1 MKDYDLLRSLLNDV
15 MKVEGLGRL
24 WQPGDNPPES
34 VQHWWGPDD
43 WDLFRMY
50 RNKDIPNELME
61 LVKSRYMVHKKN
73 GMGFFKQKLIS
84 CYNLRVG
91 EELVNK
97 FNMQTSMA
105 EIEQVKE
112 ARLARLEDERRQRQ
126 AAQEEDERR
135 QRERETEERIQREV
149 EERVQREI
157 RERTRQEA
165 ILLSPER
172 RRITPFSRPTRDPGW
187 EFSLGGDFFPPFKL

>member
-1 MKDYDLLRSLLNDV
+1 
-15 MKVEGLGRL
+15 
-24 WQPGDNPPES
+24 
-34 VQHWWGPDD
+34 
-43 WDLFRMY
+43 
-50 RNKDIPNELME
+50 
-61 LVKSRYMVHKKN
+61 
-73 GMGFFKQKLIS
+73 
-84 CYNLRVG
+84 
-91 EELVNK
+91 
-97 FNMQTSMA
+97 MA
-105 EIEQVKE
+105 EIEQVKG

-172 RRITPFSRPTRDPGW
+172 RRRGGGSGGRLEDPNSSVLGDPAAVAVLRAPTTEPGPSRPTRQV
-187 EFSLGGDFFPPFKL
+187 FKCPVAGCPITRMTEAAISVHFENAHE

>member
-1 MKDYDLLRSLLNDV
+1 
-15 MKVEGLGRL
+15 
-24 WQPGDNPPES
+24 
-34 VQHWWGPDD
+34 
-43 WDLFRMY
+43 
-50 RNKDIPNELME
+50 
-61 LVKSRYMVHKKN
+61 
-73 GMGFFKQKLIS
+73 
-84 CYNLRVG
+84 
-91 EELVNK
+91 
-97 FNMQTSMA
+97 MA
-105 EIEQVKE
+105 EIEQVKG

-172 RRITPFSRPTRDPGW
+172 RRLGVASWGGESERRD
-187 EFSLGGDFFPPFKL
+187 ERS

>member
-1 MKDYDLLRSLLNDV
+1 M
-15 MKVEGLGRL
+15 
-24 WQPGDNPPES
+24 
-34 VQHWWGPDD
+34 
-43 WDLFRMY
+43 
-50 RNKDIPNELME
+50 
-61 LVKSRYMVHKKN
+61 
-73 GMGFFKQKLIS
+73 
-84 CYNLRVG
+84 
-91 EELVNK
+91 VNK
-97 FNMQTSMA
+97 FNMQTLMA

-172 RRITPFSRPTRDPGW
+172 RRRGGARGR
-187 EFSLGGDFFPPFKL
+187 LGVASWGGESERRGERS

>member
-1 MKDYDLLRSLLNDV
+1 
-15 MKVEGLGRL
+15 
-24 WQPGDNPPES
+24 
-34 VQHWWGPDD
+34 
-43 WDLFRMY
+43 MY

-84 CYNLRVG
+84 CYKLRVG

-172 RRITPFSRPTRDPGW
+172 RRRGGHTGQVGATTTYSQNKHVG
-187 EFSLGGDFFPPFKL
+187 EFLYFKLPKLSVQVKSRAIKDVTKYVLNTDVQFTN

>member
-1 MKDYDLLRSLLNDV
+1 
-15 MKVEGLGRL
+15 
-24 WQPGDNPPES
+24 
-34 VQHWWGPDD
+34 
-43 WDLFRMY
+43 
-50 RNKDIPNELME
+50 
-61 LVKSRYMVHKKN
+61 MVHKKN
-73 GMGFFKQKLIS
+73 SMGSFKQKPTS
-84 CYNLRVG
+84 CYKLRIG
-91 EELVNK
+91 GELVNK

-165 ILLSPER
+165 ILLSPEKR
-172 RRITPFSRPTRDPGW
+172 RKGGREG
-187 EFSLGGDFFPPFKL
+187 EVGGGELGGESERRGERS